1 MRPGQKS
8 NRLSTIDSRFG
19 KPESLATGPAMGSA
33 KNGTLRKAET
43 SDISLAKS
51 REGDRNGTL
60 TFSSSQATGW
70 VLKSFIMTG
79 QLTTLASSVYTTSTV
94 KLKPLLKRLYFKYS

>member
-8 NRLSTIDSRFG
+8 NRLPTTDSRFG
-19 KPESLATGPAMGSA
+19 KPESAALATGSAMGSV
-33 KNGTLRKAET
+33 KNGTLQKAET

-79 QLTTLASSVYTTSTV
+79 QLTTL
-94 KLKPLLKRLYFKYS
+94 

>member
-8 NRLSTIDSRFG
+8 NRLSTTDSRFG

-51 REGDRNGTL
+51 REGTL
-60 TFSSSQATGW
+60 TFLSSQATGW